1 MVNET
6 TPAATAVIFPTLWS
20 GPWLWRNQQDILAA
34 AAGQVV
40 EIPDAVVNWP
50 IEPTLEAAEA
60 YALDAI
66 DRLPVPLLL
75 VGASLGG
82 LLALRIALLRPQL
95 VGAVIAS
102 GCPGLTQGPAHGLR
116 AKFSLTFEDACSVRA
131 MLFQDTSCVDDE
143 LLRAS
148 VAAVANRPAARR
160 GAGLVRS
167 LNRYD
172 GVADLQRLRVPATLI
187 WGERDQLSPVVPWR
201 DLVRLCPAMRL
212 RVIPEAGHVPMLEV
226 PEAFNAQLRSAI
238 TASLLTPQ
246 AEQPS
251 METIKTYPTNLE
263 ADLARIALEAAGIP
277 ATVVGIGVGMEGG
290 LGGVKLLVPRE
301 HVEAALRILADA

>member
-20 GPWLWRNQQDILAA
+20 GPWLWRNQREILAA
-34 AAGQVV
+34 AASQVL

-50 IEPTLEAAEA
+50 IEPTLQAAETH
-60 YALDAI
+60 ALDTI
-66 DRLPVPLLL
+66 DRLPGPLLL

-102 GCPGLTQGPAHGLR
+102 GCPGLAQGPALGLR
-116 AKFSLTFEDACSVRA
+116 PKFRLTFEEACEVRA
-131 MLFQDTSCVDDE
+131 MLFQNTSCVDDE

-167 LNRYD
+167 LNRYE
-172 GVADLQRLRVPATLI
+172 GVADLRRLCVPASLI
-187 WGERDQLSPVVPWR
+187 WGEQDQLSPPDPWR
-201 DLVRLCPAMRL
+201 NLVRECPAMRL
-212 RVIPEAGHVPMLEV
+212 SVIPGAGHVPMLEV
-226 PEAFNAQLRSAI
+226 PEAFNVALRSA
-238 TASLLTPQ
+238 LQ
-246 AEQPS
+246 
-251 METIKTYPTNLE
+251 
-263 ADLARIALEAAGIP
+263 R
-277 ATVVGIGVGMEGG
+277 
-290 LGGVKLLVPRE
+290 
-301 HVEAALRILADA
+301 

>member
-20 GPWLWRNQQDILAA
+20 GPWLWRNQQAILAGA
-34 AAGQVV
+34 ASRVV

-60 YALDAI
+60 YALAEIDA
-66 DRLPVPLLL
+66 LPAPLLL

-95 VGAVIAS
+95 VSAVIAS
-102 GCPGLTQGPAHGLR
+102 GCPGLAQGPIHGLR
-116 AKFSLTFEDACSVRA
+116 AKFSLTFEEACGIRA
-131 MLFQDTSCVDDE
+131 MLCEDTSCIDDE

-167 LNRYD
+167 LNRYE
-172 GVADLQRLRVPATLI
+172 GVADLQRLCVPAALI
-187 WGERDQLSPVVPWR
+187 WGERDQLSPLAPWR
-201 DLVRLCPAMRL
+201 DLVRQCPAMRL
-212 RVIPEAGHVPMLEV
+212 SVIAGAGHVPMLEV
-226 PEAFNAQLRSAI
+226 PEAFNAELRS
-238 TASLLTPQ
+238 LL
-246 AEQPS
+246 E
-251 METIKTYPTNLE
+251 
-263 ADLARIALEAAGIP
+263 
-277 ATVVGIGVGMEGG
+277 
-290 LGGVKLLVPRE
+290 
-301 HVEAALRILADA
+301 

>member
-6 TPAATAVIFPTLWS
+6 TPAVTAVIFPTLWS
-20 GPWLWRNQQDILAA
+20 GPWLWRNQRDIFAA
-34 AAGQVV
+34 AASQVV

-50 IEPTLEAAEA
+50 IEPTLQAAEA
-60 YALDAI
+60 HALDAI
-66 DRLPVPLLL
+66 DTLPAPLLL

-102 GCPGLTQGPAHGLR
+102 GCPGLAPGPAHGLR
-116 AKFSLTFEDACSVRA
+116 AKFSLTFEEACSVRA

-167 LNRYD
+167 LNHYD
-172 GVADLQRLRVPATLI
+172 GVADLQRLCVPAALI
-187 WGERDQLSPVVPWR
+187 WGEHDQLSPLAPWQ
-201 DLVRLCPAMRL
+201 DLARQCPAMSL
-212 RVIPEAGHVPMLEV
+212 SVIPGAGHVPMLEV
-226 PEAFNAQLRSAI
+226 PEAFNAVLRSAI
-238 TASLLTPQ
+238 S
-246 AEQPS
+246 
-251 METIKTYPTNLE
+251 
-263 ADLARIALEAAGIP
+263 
-277 ATVVGIGVGMEGG
+277 ATH
-290 LGGVKLLVPRE
+290 PRT
-301 HVEAALRILADA
+301 LRRMRDSSWP

>member
-6 TPAATAVIFPTLWS
+6 TPAATVVIFPTLWS
-20 GPWLWRNQQDILAA
+20 GPWLWRKQRDLLAA
-34 AAGQVV
+34 AASQVV

-50 IEPTLEAAEA
+50 IEPTLQAAEA

-66 DRLPVPLLL
+66 EALPAPLLL

-102 GCPGLTQGPAHGLR
+102 GCPGLGQGAAHGLR
-116 AKFSLTFEDACSVRA
+116 GKFSLTFEEACSLRA
-131 MLFQDTSCVDDE
+131 MLVEDTSCLDDE
-143 LLRAS
+143 LLRTA

-172 GVADLQRLRVPATLI
+172 AVADLQRLRVPAGLI
-187 WGERDQLSPVVPWR
+187 WGERDQLSPLEPWR
-201 DLVRLCPAMRL
+201 ALVRQCPAMRL
-212 RVIPEAGHVPMLEV
+212 RVIPAAGHVPMLEV
-226 PEAFNAQLRSAI
+226 PEAFNVELRS
-238 TASLLTPQ
+238 LL
-246 AEQPS
+246 E
-251 METIKTYPTNLE
+251 
-263 ADLARIALEAAGIP
+263 
-277 ATVVGIGVGMEGG
+277 
-290 LGGVKLLVPRE
+290 
-301 HVEAALRILADA
+301 